1 MPVWTRWT
9 PSSLERPGLRRGECR
24 VERNHR
30 QGVLHSGEAA
40 GEPEPEVYPAG
51 ERYLPGRGCDRP
63 GDDAGGIYRLEAGA
77 ERPGL
82 LKRQRKGTLTASLDL
97 APQESELDSLYE
109 AVADKQI
116 DVERAALSHL
126 AHETLEQAL
135 NSLSEKD
142 AKLLVDIYIKGR
154 SAADIAREEG
164 VHRSTVTRRI
174 SAILKNLK
182 KFF

>member
-1 MPVWTRWT
+1 MKQPENRSRRFIRLGNDICPDADVIVLETT
-9 PSSLERPGLRRGECR
+9 PEEYTAWKREQ
-24 VERNHR
+24 NA
-30 QGVLHSGEAA
+30 QD
-40 GEPEPEVYPAG
+40 Y
-51 ERYLPGRGCDRP
+51 
-63 GDDAGGIYRLEAGA
+63 
-77 ERPGL
+77 